1 MKNKTRQAKSMEKS
15 TENIYT
21 LDSKKDGT
29 VAMLNAVSASTKPTG
44 IVACG
49 IYHLY
54 FDKSN
59 ESQSLKLLV
68 HGIVI
73 AEWKTATAIQLSRS
87 IGTHNKY
94 EGWQRFLSIIISK
107 SGKIGKCRLENSKS
121 EESSN
126 IVICRKKYTI
136 KLNADANS
144 IVVIRGKSEKHC
156 ISESEVLGYLES
168 LADKEGED
176 ENIQSK

>member
-1 MKNKTRQAKSMEKS
+1 MKSKISKVSKTSAI
-15 TENIYT
+15 ENIQT
-21 LDSKKDGT
+21 LDPKKDGT
-29 VAMLNAVSASTKPTG
+29 IAMLNAVSSSTKPTG

-49 IYHLY
+49 THHLY

-59 ESQSLKLLV
+59 ESKCLKLIV
-68 HGIVI
+68 HGITI
-73 AEWKTATAIQLSRS
+73 AEWVEATAIQLSRA

-94 EGWQRFLSIIISK
+94 DGWQRFLSIRISK
-107 SGKIGKCRLENSKS
+107 SEKLSKCRLENSTS
-121 EESSN
+121 FESSN

-156 ISESEVLGYLES
+156 MSESEVLGYLES
-168 LADKEGED
+168 LTHKEGED
-176 ENIQSK
+176 ENIQS